1 VENEERDSS
10 SNPDSVGS
18 TDSGTGT
25 AVTRPSILCV
35 SGWSEYCICF
45 AFDTAGATFPFFP
58 FPEEQHLQDLSPS
71 RRRNQYRRKTAA
83 PPAQRAQITIAAMA
97 TGGNEADSRLLGSMG
112 TNVGRLTVLVEE
124 TRVVDLVKVVEVDFR
139 VLEEAEEVDEA
150 EPDKTEDVVFGR
162 EVG

>member
-1 VENEERDSS
+1 
-10 SNPDSVGS
+10 
-18 TDSGTGT
+18 
-25 AVTRPSILCV
+25 
-35 SGWSEYCICF
+35 
-45 AFDTAGATFPFFP
+45 
-58 FPEEQHLQDLSPS
+58 
-71 RRRNQYRRKTAA
+71 
-83 PPAQRAQITIAAMA
+83 M
-97 TGGNEADSRLLGSMG
+97 LGSMG